1 MEPEEKKPAPSPKE
15 SKVDDYQEKMRKS
28 LDPPLDE
35 IYSGKSLNDL
45 LSEAQDL
52 LAMQAPGS
60 KVRLGKDVLKYIN
73 VISDKDT
80 GSVGIFKDQ
89 GRLGWPPALRESA
102 FETHRES
109 LNSLVPKAIQQAAR
123 GRVDSD
129 LLKETHATVARIDD
143 QLAKEKQNPT
153 SEVANLPPAD
163 YIKAKRFLAHVKEGL
178 NVLAQPDA
186 ENYFNGRY
194 SPKGQ
199 TVADLIAHMTKEGL
213 RFAPAE
219 AGDETGYKN
228 LHRALAV
235 YVVAA
240 HNAPQTEE

>member
-1 MEPEEKKPAPSPKE
+1 
-15 SKVDDYQEKMRKS
+15 
-28 LDPPLDE
+28 
-35 IYSGKSLNDL
+35 LNDL

-52 LAMQAPGS
+52 LAMQAPGT
-60 KVRLGKDVLKYIN
+60 KVRLGKDVLKSIN

-89 GRLGWPPALRESA
+89 GRLSWPKALRQSG
-102 FETHRES
+102 FERRRES
-109 LNSLVPKAIQQAAR
+109 LNSLVSNAIQQAGR

-129 LLKETHATVARIDD
+129 LLKDMHESLELIDD
-143 QLAKEKQNPT
+143 ELAREKQDQA
-153 SEVANLPPAD
+153 SEVAKLPPAE
-163 YIKAKRFLAHVKEGL
+163 YIKAKRFLAHLKEGL
-178 NVLAQPDA
+178 YVLEQPDA

-199 TVADLIAHMTKEGL
+199 TVGDLVAHMTKEGL

-219 AGDETGYKN
+219 AGDETAYKN

-235 YVVAA
+235 YVVSA
-240 HNAPQTEE
+240 HASQQTEE